1 METSQRFFAQ
11 VRNLVVFLETERA
24 KLEHAA
30 SSNINEEQDDTASGA
45 VQALHELH
53 SEVRGLKKRVQSQV
67 ASHQAGNAELS
78 SFIRACMVVKQRT
91 TEDLDRIRSH
101 YEKYGYKPQE
111 KAFQKTSE
119 GNGKGETES
128 RRPVEEV
135 PGRGLTGVTVE
146 EEEEEAQVRIAAP
159 ETPEKTPPAADD
171 QMRTPQ
177 LSDFGLSTF
186 HLQMV
191 LGNAEPSDGVAR
203 PPALTLS
210 PPPFVMTT
218 EPSQPKTPR
227 CSLRMDEDA
236 PTPRLEDFGITEHTM
251 CLNND
256 FTMDLFRK
264 NPTKDRNAD
273 SFKSKMGD
281 VSKHHL
287 KTPPQNTSTLPSGGQ
302 SQKCSR
308 ESMES
313 PEVPVFSILEITVN
327 KQLAPPSAPS
337 TRESE
342 PQSPPGHGN
351 GAATP
356 ELPVFET
363 PYITK
368 LVSARKGGRQDR
380 LPSLTSLSEPSE
392 CLPGTVALSDQP
404 QMPVGLPQEKNTTP
418 EMPSMQSYFGSS
430 LPCMG
435 GGRWADPLAPAV
447 PTEEEHTQD
456 WCLATPRL
464 RMDFQEEPRTPEMP
478 DMSSVTQD
486 IFKLVS
492 QGNCKKPTAT
502 SVQQTSK
509 ARLQTSAPGKENRA
523 HSLAPVSEEE
533 FHRLASYMKQIPLSS
548 LNQAIDKLNRV
559 TEERCRDGE
568 PNFEVFHMEDLR
580 KLLEAGPQAPM
591 YILGLVEL
599 KRLENVQGFGRN
611 ATFKI
616 LTKTSD

>member
-30 SSNINEEQDDTASGA
+30 SSNINEEQGSVTGA

-273 SFKSKMGD
+273 REFQWPCPEKFTISFFFLLRL
-281 VSKHHL
+281 V
-287 KTPPQNTSTLPSGGQ
+287 
-302 SQKCSR
+302 

-368 LVSARKGGRQDR
+368 LVSARKV
-380 LPSLTSLSEPSE
+380 LSEPSE

-430 LPCMG
+430 LPCFSSPHDRSAGLKMG

-486 IFKLVS
+486 IFKV
-492 QGNCKKPTAT
+492 
-502 SVQQTSK
+502 
-509 ARLQTSAPGKENRA
+509 R
-523 HSLAPVSEEE
+523 
-533 FHRLASYMKQIPLSS
+533 
-548 LNQAIDKLNRV
+548 
-559 TEERCRDGE
+559 RCRVLWDRYRYGDVC
-568 PNFEVFHMEDLR
+568 PSQQLSC
-580 KLLEAGPQAPM
+580 GPVINPRWPS
-591 YILGLVEL
+591 LHVGS
-599 KRLENVQGFGRN
+599 
-611 ATFKI
+611 T
-616 LTKTSD
+616 

>member
-119 GNGKGETES
+119 
-128 RRPVEEV
+128 EV

-227 CSLRMDEDA
+227 CSLRMDEDTRIINLIEKFQW
-236 PTPRLEDFGITEHTM
+236 PCPEKFTISFFFLLRL
-251 CLNND
+251 
-256 FTMDLFRK
+256 
-264 NPTKDRNAD
+264 
-273 SFKSKMGD
+273 
-281 VSKHHL
+281 V
-287 KTPPQNTSTLPSGGQ
+287 
-302 SQKCSR
+302 

-368 LVSARKGGRQDR
+368 LVSARKVCCRQDR

>member
-30 SSNINEEQDDTASGA
+30 SSNINEEQGSVTGA

-264 NPTKDRNAD
+264 NPTKDRNKFTI
-273 SFKSKMGD
+273 SFFFLLRL
-281 VSKHHL
+281 V
-287 KTPPQNTSTLPSGGQ
+287 
-302 SQKCSR
+302 

-368 LVSARKGGRQDR
+368 LVSARKV
-380 LPSLTSLSEPSE
+380 LSEPSE

-430 LPCMG
+430 LPCFSSPHDRSAGLKMG

-486 IFKLVS
+486 IFKPLNLV
-492 QGNCKKPTAT
+492 C
-502 SVQQTSK
+502 
-509 ARLQTSAPGKENRA
+509 
-523 HSLAPVSEEE
+523 SL
-533 FHRLASYMKQIPLSS
+533 
-548 LNQAIDKLNRV
+548 D
-559 TEERCRDGE
+559 
-568 PNFEVFHMEDLR
+568 
-580 KLLEAGPQAPM
+580 LEARVSGKLQKTHRHVSTANLEGSFADIGTWEGEQVRDVCPSQQLSCGPVINPRWPS
-591 YILGLVEL
+591 LHVGS
-599 KRLENVQGFGRN
+599 
-611 ATFKI
+611 T
-616 LTKTSD
+616 